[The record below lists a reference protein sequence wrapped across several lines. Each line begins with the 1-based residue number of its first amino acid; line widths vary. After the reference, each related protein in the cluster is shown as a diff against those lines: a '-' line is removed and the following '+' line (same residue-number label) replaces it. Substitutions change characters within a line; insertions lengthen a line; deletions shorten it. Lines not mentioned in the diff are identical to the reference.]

1 MTLTRSRIVGFAA
14 AIIAAG
20 LGLLLLTAANDANA
34 GSGGDVP
41 RCQGKQETVAGNAGT
56 SGPDVMVGTG
66 GQDEIDGGGG
76 DDLICARAAND
87 DVLAGGGHDLVRGG
101 AGSDFVDGE
110 SGNDELLGNGGD
122 DRSNRGSKR
131 RGRIAGLFGS
141 EGNDVLSG
149 GSRND
154 VLEGGEGTDVHNG
167 AEGFDGCFDED
178 PDSEFNGCEFG
189 SVSPPR

>member
-1 MTLTRSRIVGFAA
+1 MILTRSRIVGFAA
-14 AIIAAG
+14 AIVAAG

-34 GSGGDVP
+34 GSDGDVP
-41 RCQGKQETVAGNAGT
+41 RCQGKKETVSGNTGT
-56 SGPDVMVGTG
+56 NGPDVIVGTG
-66 GQDEIDGGGG
+66 GKEQIEGRGG

-87 DVLAGGGHDLVRGG
+87 DVLAGGGNDRVRAG
-101 AGSDFVDGE
+101 AGSDFVNGE
-110 SGNDELLGNGGD
+110 TGNDELLGNGGD
-122 DRSNRGSKR
+122 DSPQNEGNR
-131 RGRIAGLFGS
+131 RGLFTGLVGG

-149 GSRND
+149 GSGND
-154 VLEGGEGTDVHNG
+154 ELAGQGGTDVHNG